1 MTMQLTLC
9 GSQLGYFN
17 RRVGVLCDTADPPA
31 GDFGPAVNQQRHIPT
46 QCNNVYQGLY
56 LSGIIHYY

>member
-1 MTMQLTLC
+1 M
-9 GSQLGYFN
+9 
-17 RRVGVLCDTADPPA
+17 DTADPPA